1 MQKQDEKILIV
12 EDDKAQLETLAE
24 ILSPLGSILTAESG
38 SEALDIIK
46 QEQPAVVVADL
57 VLPGN
62 VDGLK
67 ILRFTGETTPETPV
81 ILITG
86 HATVE
91 TALEAMKSGA
101 YDYLMKPI
109 DIRRLRAL
117 VQKALERYRLATE
130 KKRLLEAIES
140 DTVFM
145 GMVGVSEGMR
155 DVFRKISAVAPTDTT
170 VLIIGESGTGKELV
184 AEAIHKLSNRPG
196 KLVKINCSAI
206 PEHLLESELF
216 GYEKGAFTGA
226 LRRKPGKFELA
237 NGGTLFLDEIGDMPP
252 ALQSKLLRVIETG
265 EVEPLGATS
274 AKKVDVRIIAAT
286 NQDLERLM
294 KEGKFRQDLYFRLR
308 VFVIEIPPLRKRR
321 EDIPILVSYFLRQ
334 ISAKLGKK
342 ITSLSKD
349 VMDAFME
356 YDWPGNVRQLRNA
369 LEEIAILAEGETINV
384 LPTFIE
390 KEAIKPSLEGK
401 TMEEIEREA
410 IALALKKTGGNRVK
424 AAKMLG
430 IGTRTLYRKIE
441 KYGLEKEGKN
451 D

>member
-1 MQKQDEKILIV
+1 MQKPDEKILIV

-67 ILRFTGETTPETPV
+67 ILRFTGEATPETPV

-349 VMDAFME
+349 VMGAFME